1 MGDYPNFNSGPTSN
15 FYDVKDNIRS
25 LSLNVRY
32 REQPGQ
38 HMLVLSITGFD
49 PAKELFVCAKH
60 AAKKHFSRRAISLP
74 ISNQA
79 HVRQSSSAATEGLS
93 L

>member
-1 MGDYPNFNSGPTSN
+1 MLLCSN
-15 FYDVKDNIRS
+15 ELFVVLAGIRS

-32 REQPGQ
+32 RGQPGQ

-79 HVRQSSSAATEGLS
+79 HVRQSSSAATKARS
-93 L
+93 Q